1 MQFVTE
7 KRRII
12 HGDLSARNILVTE
25 ALTVKISDFGRYAYK
40 FSL

>member
-7 KRRII
+7 QRRII

-25 ALTVKISDFGRYAYK
+25 ALKVKISDFGRYVKK
-40 FSL
+40 FTP